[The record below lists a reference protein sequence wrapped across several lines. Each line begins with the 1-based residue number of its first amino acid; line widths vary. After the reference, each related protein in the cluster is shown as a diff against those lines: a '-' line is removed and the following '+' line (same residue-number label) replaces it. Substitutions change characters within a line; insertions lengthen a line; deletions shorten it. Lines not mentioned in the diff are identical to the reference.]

1 MDFAFGPEDERFRA
15 EARDWLA
22 EHFTGPFTVL
32 EQQPGGHPGEGRGDM
47 AVRRAWERELGTGG
61 WIGVGWDRTDGA
73 YGNRAATLTQQVV
86 WAEEYA
92 RAGAP
97 GRLGHIGE
105 NLLAPTLLA
114 HGDSAQRARFLPAIA
129 RGEEL
134 WCQGYS
140 EPDAGSD
147 LAGLRTRAV
156 LDPAAGTYRITG
168 QKIWTSL
175 AHEADWCFVLAR
187 TEEGSQRHHG
197 LSFLLVPMD
206 QPGRIE
212 VRPIRQL
219 TGTAEFNE
227 VFFDGA
233 VARAEHLVGGAGHG
247 WRVAMSLLAVERGVS
262 TLVQQIGFAQE
273 LSRVVRLALET
284 GAAEEPVLRDRLVR
298 QWAELKAMRWN
309 ALRTLGA
316 AQNPAGSPVR
326 DLGGSPV
333 RDHAQ
338 DSAGTS
344 AQDHTQD
351 PVQDPAGSPVRD
363 HARDSAQDLSGSP
376 VRDPVQDPA
385 GGPVPDH
392 ARNAA
397 PQRGA
402 PHDLPPRNAGPQ
414 FPGSR
419 DPGPRDPGAPS
430 VAKLLWGG
438 WHQRLGELAV
448 QVRGAAAALGPERWT
463 TGRPYELDAFQ
474 RLFLFSRA
482 DTIYG
487 GSDEIQRTIIA
498 ERVLHLPKESRR

>member
-22 EHFTGPFTVL
+22 EHFTGPFAAL
-32 EQQPGGHPGEGRGDM
+32 KQQTGGHPGEAHGDM

-61 WIGVGWDRTDGA
+61 WIGLGWNRTDGA

-105 NLLAPTLLA
+105 NLLGPTLLA
-114 HGDSAQRARFLPAIA
+114 HGDSAQRTRFLPPIA
-129 RGEEL
+129 RGEEV

-156 LDPAAGTYRITG
+156 RDPGEGTYRITG

-219 TGTAEFNE
+219 TGTADFNE

-233 VARAEHLVGGAGHG
+233 
-247 WRVAMSLLAVERGVS
+247 VAMSLLAVERGVS

-284 GAAEEPVLRDRLVR
+284 GAAEEPVLRDRLIR

-309 ALRTLGA
+309 ALRTLG
-316 AQNPAGSPVR
+316 
-326 DLGGSPV
+326 
-333 RDHAQ
+333 
-338 DSAGTS
+338 S
-344 AQDHTQD
+344 AQR
-351 PVQDPAGSPVRD
+351 PAPNSARPARDPAPRK
-363 HARDSAQDLSGSP
+363 A
-376 VRDPVQDPA
+376 
-385 GGPVPDH
+385 
-392 ARNAA
+392 
-397 PQRGA
+397 A
-402 PHDLPPRNAGPQ
+402 PHDLPPGSANPRAPGSPDPGSPARGPQ
-414 FPGSR
+414 YSGPQHSGPQ
-419 DPGPRDPGAPS
+419 DPGAQDPGAPS

-448 QVRGAAAALGPERWT
+448 QVRGAAAALGPARWT
-463 TGRPYELDAFQ
+463 AGRPYELDAFQ